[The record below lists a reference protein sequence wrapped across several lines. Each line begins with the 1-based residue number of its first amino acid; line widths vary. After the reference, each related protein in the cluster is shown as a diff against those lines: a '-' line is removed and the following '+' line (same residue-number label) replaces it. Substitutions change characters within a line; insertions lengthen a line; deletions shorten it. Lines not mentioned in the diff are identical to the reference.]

1 MLISLFQPLMV
12 KLMRWQMILLSMN
25 RVTAVGKSIGEHT
38 IDLRVETIVEDN
50 HELLAILEKLKA
62 MDGIRDV
69 VWSEIVG
76 TVGKKMSIPSDI
88 IDRL

>member
-1 MLISLFQPLMV
+1 MVDFFISTSDGKTDALANDS
-12 KLMRWQMILLSMN
+12 LSMN
-25 RVTAVGKSIGEHT
+25 QVTAVGKSIGEHT

-50 HELLAILEKLKA
+50 HQLLDILEKLKA

-69 VWSEIVG
+69 VWSEIVK
-76 TVGKKMSIPSDI
+76 TVGKKMSVPSDI

>member
-1 MLISLFQPLMV
+1 MSH
-12 KLMRWQMILLSMN
+12 
-25 RVTAVGKSIGEHT
+25 VTAVGKSIGEHT

-50 HELLAILEKLKA
+50 HELLDILEKLKA

-69 VWSEIVG
+69 VWSEIVK
-76 TVGKKMSIPSDI
+76 TMGKKMSIPSDI